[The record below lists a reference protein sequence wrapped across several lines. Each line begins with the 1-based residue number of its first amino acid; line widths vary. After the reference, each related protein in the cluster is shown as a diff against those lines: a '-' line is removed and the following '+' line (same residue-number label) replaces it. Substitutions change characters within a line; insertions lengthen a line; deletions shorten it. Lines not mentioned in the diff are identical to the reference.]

1 MKPAPT
7 KPMPRGR
14 LGRSAKLV
22 SSRFEIVRG
31 FWLPGLSIASAA
43 ARSDRNCGV
52 FGREKEKVVR
62 VGIFVSETWGA
73 GSPIGEVR
81 ERAQRAEALGFA
93 SGWVPYLPWSLDAFA
108 AIQAAG
114 EATKEILLGT
124 AVVPTYFFH
133 PLAMARQAATVQAAI
148 GRPIELGVGCS
159 NVAVIAMHGLPYER
173 PARHMR
179 EYVEI
184 LSSALALGERPM
196 GAREKAGFVQY
207 SGDFFELG
215 SIYGAPD
222 TRRPGRLLVGA
233 LGPQML
239 RVAGAFTDGTI
250 ATWADAGAIE
260 RGIVPGLMRAASEAG
275 QALADGRRCRRRH
288 DHERARRRAGVRA
301 DRVRLLRRCDALPA
315 HARGRKRE
323 ADQRRLRDRRRGDR
337 RPAAARVRGRGDD
350 GFSRSA
356 ARPWSVELGLHG
368 GEAGGLDPL
377 GAAHRSVYRRR
388 RGPTIAT
395 SPSAPPTSSAPSPG
409 SGTSVGSHASPI

>member
-1 MKPAPT
+1 M
-7 KPMPRGR
+7 
-14 LGRSAKLV
+14 
-22 SSRFEIVRG
+22 
-31 FWLPGLSIASAA
+31 
-43 ARSDRNCGV
+43 
-52 FGREKEKVVR
+52 R

-275 QALADGRRCRRRH
+275 RPSPTV
-288 DHERARRRAGVRA
+288 AGVVAVTITNEPDAVRA
-301 DRVRLLRRCDALPA
+301 FAQTEFGFYEGAMPYRRMLEVGNAKQISDVCVIGDEETVA
-315 HARGRKRE
+315 
-323 ADQRRLRDRRRGDR
+323 RRLREFADAGMTDFL
-337 RPAAARVRGRGDD
+337 AAPLAHGQSSWA
-350 GFSRSA
+350 FTA
-356 ARPWSVELGLHG
+356 EKLAGLI
-368 GEAGGLDPL
+368 
-377 GAAHRSVYRRR
+377 R
-388 RGPTIAT
+388 
-395 SPSAPPTSSAPSPG
+395 
-409 SGTSVGSHASPI
+409 